1 LLGTFSSSSVPPAL
15 YGGLR
20 TILTWKLFVHKIDA
34 NRQIPVVAGDFSGSR
49 YPAGTTVYL
58 WTISGHRDV
67 DYTDCPGDLGYAV
80 LSGLRSDVQND
91 LTNTQPYPYGWW
103 SPAGSGP
110 GVLTVT
116 SRGGLYPAG
125 SQAPVTQ
132 TGFWPGGNVV
142 RGAMR
147 EPTGGLVADLFGG
160 LHPFG
165 GAPAPSGGPYWPGQ
179 DIVRGMAR
187 GTTGT
192 NGYVLDD
199 WGGLHPFGGAPAP
212 LGGPWW
218 QGRDVARGVVT
229 NATGLGGYVLDD
241 WGGVHQFGTAPA

>member
-1 LLGTFSSSSVPPAL
+1 VLRNLRKLAFGLIAGAALLICAASVTHAAPDAPTGSLLFYNL
-15 YGGLR
+15 Y
-20 TILTWKLFVHKIDA
+20 TSNVADLT
-34 NRQIPVVAGDFSGSR
+34 RQNTRI
-49 YPAGTTVYL
+49 
-58 WTISGHRDV
+58 
-67 DYTDCPGDLGYAV
+67 
-80 LSGLRSDVQND
+80 N

-199 WGGLHPFGGAPAP
+199 WGGLHPFGGAPAVQTTGYFP
-212 LGGPWW
+212 
-218 QGRDVARGVVT
+218 GRDFVRGLALNPSGPGGWVVDADGGVWSFGGAPFVPASLT
-229 NATGLGGYVLDD
+229 WTGLLLSK
-241 WGGVHQFGTAPA
+241 AIL